1 MNQILNKTEKNN
13 LIGASKSPA
22 YKQGGA
28 LTSAYPTKKG
38 GCGCNK
44 K

>member
-1 MNQILNKTEKNN
+1 MNTILDKKEASK

-28 LTSAYPTKKG
+28 LASTYPTKKD
-38 GCGCNK
+38 GCGCSK